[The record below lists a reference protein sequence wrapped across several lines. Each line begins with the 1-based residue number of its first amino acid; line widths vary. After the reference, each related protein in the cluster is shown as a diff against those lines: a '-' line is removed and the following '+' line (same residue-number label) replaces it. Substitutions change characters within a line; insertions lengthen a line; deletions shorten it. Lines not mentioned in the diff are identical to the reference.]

1 MSKGKSKRSRFSIEV
16 GLSAGSVYASLVD
29 QAFWWFV
36 RGANLESVETAD
48 SGKRHIVVN
57 VHRYRDIKC
66 HGQIQEWD
74 YDKTDYVI
82 DLNYEQDLRDFVA
95 TIMHELV
102 HLQQYET
109 GEWVDDG
116 EGEADNRQYDLA
128 DEFWEQ
134 GLTLNV

>member
-1 MSKGKSKRSRFSIEV
+1 MPRKGKRSRFSIEMTTPWWM
-16 GLSAGSVYASLVD
+16 YETITE

-36 RGANLESVETAD
+36 REQNLESVETVD

-57 VHRYRDIKC
+57 IRRYRDIKC

-74 YDKTDYVI
+74 VEGSKTDYCI

-95 TIMHELV
+95 TVMHELV

-109 GEWVDDG
+109 GEWKGDG
-116 EGEADNRQYDLA
+116 EKECERRQYELA

-134 GLTLNV
+134 GLTLNA

>member
-16 GLSAGSVYASLVD
+16 GLSTGSVYASLAE

-36 RGANLESVETAD
+36 RGSNLESVE

-57 VHRYRDIKC
+57 ILRYRDIKC
-66 HGQIQEWD
+66 NGQIQIRNQ
-74 YDKTDYVI
+74 DKTDYII
-82 DLNYEQDLRDFVA
+82 DLNHEQELRDFFA

-116 EGEADNRQYDLA
+116 EDEAENRQYDLA

-134 GLTLNV
+134 GLTLNI

>member
-1 MSKGKSKRSRFSIEV
+1 MRKGKRSRFSIEV
-16 GLSAGSVYASLVD
+16 DLIPEVYSHIVE

-36 RGANLESVETAD
+36 REENLESVE

-57 VHRYRDIKC
+57 IHRYRDIKC

-74 YDKTDYVI
+74 HDKTDYVI
-82 DLNYEQDLRDFVA
+82 DLDYEQDLRDYVA

-109 GEWVDDG
+109 NEWYDDG
-116 EGEADNRQYDLA
+116 EQECEARQYELA
-128 DEFWEQ
+128 DEFWKQ
-134 GLTLNV
+134 GLTLNA

>member
-1 MSKGKSKRSRFSIEV
+1 MPRKGKRSRFSVNV
-16 GLSAGSVYASLVD
+16 GLHAGEIYSRITE
-29 QAFWWFV
+29 QAFWWFI
-36 RGANLESVETAD
+36 REQNLESVETAG

-57 VHRYRDIKC
+57 IQRYRDIKC

-74 YDKTDYVI
+74 HEKTDYVI

-109 GEWVDDG
+109 NEWYDDG
-116 EGEADNRQYDLA
+116 ELECEARQYELA

-134 GLTLNV
+134 GLTLNA

>member
-1 MSKGKSKRSRFSIEV
+1 MRKGKRSRFSVDV
-16 GLSAGSVYASLVD
+16 GLHAGEVYASLVE

-57 VHRYRDIKC
+57 IRRYRDIKC

-74 YDKTDYVI
+74 YGKTDYVI

>member
-1 MSKGKSKRSRFSIEV
+1 MRKGKRSRFSVDV
-16 GLSAGSVYASLVD
+16 GVGHHADQVYSHITE

-36 RGANLESVETAD
+36 REENLESVE

-57 VHRYRDIKC
+57 IRRYRDIKC

-74 YDKTDYVI
+74 HDKTDYVI
-82 DLNYEQDLRDFVA
+82 DLDYEQDLRDYVA

-109 GEWVDDG
+109 NEWYDDG
-116 EGEADNRQYDLA
+116 EQECEARQYELA
-128 DEFWEQ
+128 DEFWKQ
-134 GLTLNV
+134 GLTLNA

>member
-1 MSKGKSKRSRFSIEV
+1 MRKGRGKRSRFSIEV
-16 GLSAGSVYASLVD
+16 GLHAGEVYSRITE
-29 QAFWWFV
+29 QAFWWFI
-36 RGANLESVETAD
+36 REQNLESVETVG

-57 VHRYRDIKC
+57 IHRYRDIKC

-74 YDKTDYVI
+74 QEKTDYVI
-82 DLNYEQDLRDFVA
+82 DLNYEQELRDFVA

-109 GEWVDDG
+109 NEWKGDG
-116 EGEADNRQYDLA
+116 EKECERRQYELA

-134 GLTLNV
+134 GFTLNG

>member
-1 MSKGKSKRSRFSIEV
+1 MRKGKRSRFSVNV
-16 GLSAGSVYASLVD
+16 GLHAGEIYSRITE
-29 QAFWWFV
+29 QAFWWFI
-36 RGANLESVETAD
+36 REQNLESVETVG

-57 VHRYRDIKC
+57 IQRYRDIKC

-74 YDKTDYVI
+74 HEKTDYVI
-82 DLNYEQDLRDFVA
+82 DLNYEQELRDFVA

-109 GEWVDDG
+109 NEWKGDG
-116 EGEADNRQYDLA
+116 EKECENRQYELA

-134 GLTLNV
+134 GFTLNG